1 MICVILP
8 AYNEEKSL
16 DNLLSKID
24 KTLKRY
30 DYRIIVVNDGSKD
43 KTREKLEFYQTQ
55 MPIEVINHKINR
67 GLGETSRDMFERAAE
82 LCNPDDIIIRMDCD
96 DTHEPKYMLDML
108 KKIDEGYDVVIAS
121 RFQPGG
127 GQHGLNGYR
136 KFISRCANVFMK
148 VFFPIK
154 GVWEYSCGYRA
165 YRASIIQD
173 VLKIYG
179 NDFISLKGLGFTCT
193 LEKLVVLRNIKAR
206 FAEVPFELHYEQKLS
221 TSKML
226 SSITTLGYL
235 VLALKYIYPWGP
247 VEKERRKLAKL
258 LYERRIY
265 QENHNSEIN
274 GVVLGYVRHL
284 RQA

>member
-1 MICVILP
+1 
-8 AYNEEKSL
+8 
-16 DNLLSKID
+16 
-24 KTLKRY
+24 
-30 DYRIIVVNDGSKD
+30 
-43 KTREKLEFYQTQ
+43 
-55 MPIEVINHKINR
+55 
-67 GLGETSRDMFERAAE
+67 GETSRDMFERAAE
-82 LCNPDDIIIRMDCD
+82 LSNPNDIIIRMDCD
-96 DTHEPKYMLDML
+96 DTHEPKYMLDMI
-108 KKIDEGYDVVIAS
+108 KKIDEGFDVVIAS

-127 GQHGLNGYR
+127 GQHGLDGYR
-136 KFISRCANVFMK
+136 KFISRCANIFMK
-148 VFFPIK
+148 IFFPIK

-173 VLKIYG
+173 ALKIYG

-193 LEKLVVLRNIKAR
+193 LEKLVVLRNMKAR

-221 TSKML
+221 PSKML

-247 VEKERRKLAKL
+247 IEKERRKLAQL

-265 QENHNSEIN
+265 QENYNNENN
-274 GVVLGYVRHL
+274 GVTLNYVRHL